1 MTEPLVLYSVADR
14 IATISINRPEKRNA
28 LNPTLV
34 ALLTSSF
41 TQAAN
46 DPEVKV
52 VILKAVGNTFSAGAD
67 LAYLQQLQQ
76 NTYEENLADS
86 DNLRRLFTT
95 IYYLPK
101 VVIAQVEGHAIAGG
115 CGLATVCDITFSV
128 PEASFGYTEVKLG
141 FVPAIV
147 SCFLLRK
154 TSETIAKKILL
165 TGALF
170 SAQEALDY
178 GLITYVT
185 NKVEIDHN
193 VRNFALSLCNEA
205 SSNALMVTKQL
216 IGQNTNPDLDRSLAE
231 AVKINA
237 SVRESEDFK
246 KGIAAFISKEK
257 INW

>member
-1 MTEPLVLYSVADR
+1 MTESLVLYTISQR

-28 LNPTLV
+28 LNPELV
-34 ALLTSSF
+34 AQLT
-41 TQAAN
+41 AAFVKASE
-46 DPEVKV
+46 DEEVKV
-52 VILKAVGNTFSAGAD
+52 VVLKANGTTFSAGAD

-86 DNLRRLFTT
+86 ENLKRLFTT

-115 CGLATVCDITFSV
+115 CGLATVCDITFAV
-128 PEASFGYTEVKLG
+128 PEAKFGYTEVKLG

-165 TGALF
+165 TGTLF

-178 GLITYVT
+178 GLITFVT
-185 NKVEIDHN
+185 KAEDIALKVN
-193 VRNFALSLCNEA
+193 NFALSLCNEA

-216 IGQNTNPDLDRSLAE
+216 IGQTTNPDLDKSLSE
-231 AVKINA
+231 AVRINA
-237 SVRESEDFK
+237 RVRESEDFR

>member
-1 MTEPLVLYSVADR
+1 MTERMVLYTVSQR
-14 IATISINRPEKRNA
+14 IATICINRPEKRNA
-28 LNPTLV
+28 LNPSLV
-34 ALLTSSF
+34 AELT
-41 TQAAN
+41 AAFLKAS
-46 DPEVKV
+46 DDDEVKV
-52 VILKAVGNTFSAGAD
+52 IILKANGTTFSAGAD

-86 DNLRRLFTT
+86 ENLKNLFTT

-115 CGLATVCDITFSV
+115 CGLATVCDIIFAV

-165 TGALF
+165 TGMLF
-170 SAQEALDY
+170 SAQDALDY
-178 GLITYVT
+178 GLITFVT
-185 NKVEIDHN
+185 NKADISLN
-193 VRNFALSLCNEA
+193 VNNFALSLCNET
-205 SSNALMVTKQL
+205 SGNSLMVTKQL
-216 IGQNTNPDLDRSLAE
+216 IGRTTNAELDQNLAE

-237 SVRESEDFK
+237 GVRSTEDFK

>member
-1 MTEPLVLYSVADR
+1 MTEPLVLYSISQR

-28 LNPTLV
+28 LNPELV
-34 ALLTSSF
+34 SQLT
-41 TQAAN
+41 AAFVKASV
-46 DPEVKV
+46 DDEVKV
-52 VILKAVGNTFSAGAD
+52 VILKANGSTFSAGAD

-86 DNLRRLFTT
+86 ENLKNLFTT

-115 CGLATVCDITFSV
+115 CGLATVCDIIFSV

-154 TSETIAKKILL
+154 TSETIAKKILF

-170 SAQEALDY
+170 SAQEALNY
-178 GLITYVT
+178 GLITFVT
-185 NKVEIDHN
+185 NKADISLN
-193 VRNFALSLCNEA
+193 VNNFALSLCNEA
-205 SSNALMVTKQL
+205 SANSLMVTKQL
-216 IGQNTNPDLDRSLAE
+216 IGQTTNPELDKSLSE
-231 AVKINA
+231 AVRINA
-237 SVRESEDFK
+237 RVRESEDFR
-246 KGIAAFISKEK
+246 KGVAAFISKEK

>member
-1 MTEPLVLYSVADR
+1 MTEPLVLYDVSQR
-14 IATISINRPEKRNA
+14 IATLSINRPEKRNA
-28 LNPTLV
+28 LNPELV
-34 ALLTSSF
+34 MQLTEAF
-41 TQAAN
+41 KRAGDDEA
-46 DPEVKV
+46 VKV
-52 VILKAVGNTFSAGAD
+52 IVLKAKGSTFSAGAD

-86 DNLRRLFTT
+86 ENLKNLFTT

-115 CGLATVCDITFSV
+115 CGLATVCDVIFSV

-154 TSETIAKKILL
+154 TSETIAKRILF

-178 GLITYVT
+178 GLITFVT
-185 NKVEIDHN
+185 NKEDISLN
-193 VRNFALSLCNEA
+193 VNNFALSLCNET
-205 SSNALMVTKQL
+205 SGNSLMITKQL
-216 IGQNTNPDLDRSLAE
+216 IGQTTNPDLDRSLTK
-231 AVKINA
+231 AVRINA
-237 SVRESEDFK
+237 RVRETEDFK